1 MRKFHSITH
10 AHAHTHT
17 ECNGI
22 RRTRDGTSAKDTE
35 FRGWKWTHVY
45 LKNFFI
51 AWDDFVQSV
60 WNYEKKATCDLHRFL
75 KLLLILISLEKNH
88 QKDHFLRMILARFG
102 VWKRGF
108 CADRR
113 NTAKTQQHKQDLPT
127 SQRSHFSVASLQPI
141 ASHPS
146 GLWLY
151 ILVLTCRHSPELRHR
166 IVSPRGCW
174 EQVSAPSGALFGGR
188 FMLSWG
194 RFLRV

>member
-1 MRKFHSITH
+1 MSKVSETMKKQQRLICTALLNCCWSLSRWK
-10 AHAHTHT
+10 
-17 ECNGI
+17 
-22 RRTRDGTSAKDTE
+22 RTTKRIIFSGWPGSAFGSE
-35 FRGWKWTHVY
+35 V
-45 LKNFFI
+45 
-51 AWDDFVQSV
+51 FVQ
-60 WNYEKKATCDLHRFL
+60 
-75 KLLLILISLEKNH
+75 IGGSL
-88 QKDHFLRMILARFG
+88 Q
-102 VWKRGF
+102 
-108 CADRR
+108 R

-127 SQRSHFSVASLQPI
+127 SQRCHFSVASLQLI